1 MALIRKLAFIY
12 VLIIAETTQAAS
24 IIQSLLAMCKKK
36 TDSTSSVKI
45 DEVPA
50 VAPKI
55 IKEKKLKSP
64 GESALTS
71 HNAQDEQNYY
81 FKALLR
87 REDTRKKITSL
98 ADELFAEF
106 KLKNPKATA
115 DEEALF
121 LKDLNKMLSWKISDD
136 SHFQHYADE
145 VERYVAKMGEGSLA
159 SFEKRVNAF
168 FEDSVGKAKS
178 EENKEFVKQFLQKA
192 AEHGIIRENK
202 VNDPEWIS
210 DYQKRLD
217 ALSLIDPM
225 LSMYTKS
232 KMKKSIAELE
242 RHNPYEQRESLKE
255 IDAFF
260 SSHFSYHNFDAIP
273 QAAVSYVNDD
283 FKLLNKDKTKNP
295 YLWLKD
301 KADGITPLIQDKKSF
316 FNFVAERIKSLETP
330 ADAKTGYL
338 AKEDLFAGRE
348 SSAYPT
354 RGLGSLLVSLDG
366 KTPDELSRAPWDR
379 HMAEAFADHIVF
391 RRLKVLKPELAK
403 EAPNIIIPDHI
414 LNFVIDSQL
423 FSRSRGSQ
431 PMNPRFRE
439 FDDEFFSTLDERLE
453 AYFSRKP

>member
-1 MALIRKLAFIY
+1 MALIKKIAFIY

-36 TDSTSSVKI
+36 TDSTSALKI

-50 VAPKI
+50 IAPKTI
-55 IKEKKLKSP
+55 IERKLKSP
-64 GESALTS
+64 VESALTS
-71 HNAQDEQNYY
+71 HSAQDEQNYY

-87 REDTRKKITSL
+87 REDTRKKITSI

-136 SHFQHYADE
+136 SQFQGYADE
-145 VERYVAKMGEGSLA
+145 VKRFVAKMGEGSLD

-178 EENKEFVKQFLQKA
+178 EENKEFVKQFLRKA

-210 DYQKRLD
+210 DCQKRLD
-217 ALSLIDPM
+217 ALGLIDPM
-225 LSMYTKS
+225 LSLYTKN
-232 KMKKSIAELE
+232 KMEKTIEELE
-242 RHNPYEQRESLKE
+242 RHNTYEQKKSLNE
-255 IDAFF
+255 IDSFF
-260 SSHFSYHNFDAIP
+260 RVHFSYHNFDAVP
-273 QAAVSYVNDD
+273 QAAVSYVNGD
-283 FKLLNKDKTKNP
+283 FKTAGNTTINP
-295 YLWLKD
+295 LSWLQD
-301 KADGITPLIQDKKSF
+301 KADGITPLIQDKKSY
-316 FNFVAERIKSLETP
+316 FNFVAERIKSLESSTNG
-330 ADAKTGYL
+330 AEGYL
-338 AKEDLFAGRE
+338 AKENPFARRE

-391 RRLKVLKPELAK
+391 RRLKVLKPELTM
-403 EAPNIIIPDHI
+403 EAPNIIIPNHI

-423 FSRSRGSQ
+423 FSRTRESSL
-431 PMNPRFRE
+431 MNPRFRE
-439 FDDEFFSTLDERLE
+439 FDEEFFNSLDERLN